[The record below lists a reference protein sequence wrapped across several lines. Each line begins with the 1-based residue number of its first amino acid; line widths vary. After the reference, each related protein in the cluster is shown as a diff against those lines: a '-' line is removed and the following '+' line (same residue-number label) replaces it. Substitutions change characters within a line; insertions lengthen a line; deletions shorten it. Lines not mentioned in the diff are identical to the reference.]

1 MTVEKDPIRMVQE
14 QFVPGARRIVS
25 LGEAVGC
32 QVTHR
37 LGALLS
43 DRVAAGARCLVLY
56 PMPWAR
62 KTEYARLGL
71 EVGALGSGAAVEVAN
86 YASARRKLVE
96 DGNAIRA
103 DYGFILI
110 EDIRPSEMAAAQDIM
125 RVFPN
130 ADVLVVSIGAA
141 VPPVC
146 DFDAA
151 VTRLFD
157 GSLATTENRPE
168 AGFRPV

>member
-1 MTVEKDPIRMVQE
+1 MTVEKDPIRMVQQ

-32 QVTHR
+32 GFTRR
-37 LGALLS
+37 LGDLLS

-56 PMPWAR
+56 PMPRAR
-62 KTEYARLGL
+62 ETEYARMGL
-71 EVGALGSGAAVEVAN
+71 KVGPLGSGASVEVAN
-86 YASARRKLVE
+86 YVSARRRLVE
-96 DGNAIRA
+96 DGNPTGV
-103 DYGFILI
+103 DYGFILF
-110 EDIRPSEMAAAQDIM
+110 EDIRPSEMAAAQAVM
-125 RVFPN
+125 KVFPN

-151 VTRLFD
+151 VARLSD
-157 GSLATTENRPE
+157 GSLSATENRPE
-168 AGFRPV
+168 AGSRPV